1 MALSPGSLRTMPKKA
16 ATTDKKSAEKKPAGD
31 KKGKGK
37 STSTGDDAEN
47 KPTKGLK
54 AATAV
59 NVRHILCEKHS
70 KATEALAK
78 IQEGQAFNKVAQE
91 YSEDKAKAGGSLG
104 WMVRG
109 SMVGAFQ
116 DVAFALTP
124 STVDKP
130 ITSSLVKTNFGYHII
145 MVEGRR

>member
-1 MALSPGSLRTMPKKA
+1 MGKKQSG
-16 ATTDKKSAEKKPAGD
+16 SAEKKPAEKKGGNPKNADKGD
-31 KKGKGK
+31 QSEGKGK
-37 STSTGDDAEN
+37 S
-47 KPTKGLK
+47 GLK
-54 AATAV
+54 AATAI

-70 KATEALAK
+70 KATEALQK
-78 IQEGQAFNKVAQE
+78 IQEGQRFDKVAQE

-130 ITSSLVKTNFGYHII
+130 ILSSLVKTNFGYHII